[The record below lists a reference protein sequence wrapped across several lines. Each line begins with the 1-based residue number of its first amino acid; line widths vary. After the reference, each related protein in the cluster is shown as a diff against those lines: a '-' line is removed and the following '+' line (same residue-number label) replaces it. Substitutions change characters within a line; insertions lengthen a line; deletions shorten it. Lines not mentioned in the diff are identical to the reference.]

1 MTSTRRL
8 PMKRMAT
15 NPGRK
20 TTSLPARESAGPAVT
35 MGYLC
40 SAGQLNRE
48 VVRERHFACM
58 DAIFVTPRKL
68 LSIFR
73 KFVTLL
79 TSEVTPRAV
88 HNPAG
93 KNHDRTMEIIS
104 D

>member
-1 MTSTRRL
+1 
-8 PMKRMAT
+8 
-15 NPGRK
+15 
-20 TTSLPARESAGPAVT
+20 